1 VYLTPLG
8 ERAVSAERDAD
19 MTAGWW
25 IPLIAGLLTIVV
37 GIVVLRVHWTVSGL
51 ATFLGIVFIC
61 RGLVDA
67 LRVPLDGGPRSLNVI
82 TGVLEAAVGAA
93 LLAWPGPG
101 LTVIAT
107 FFGCWLVFGGMF
119 EIVGAL
125 VNRDNSSWW
134 LVLLL
139 GILMVIL
146 GIWAL
151 DRPATTIQLLIALT
165 GIWAIVAGTVEIVFA
180 FELRKLHGLAVS
192 KARAI
197 DSGSRATTSA
207 AL

>member
-8 ERAVSAERDAD
+8 ESAVSAERDAD
-19 MTAGWW
+19 VTAGWW
-25 IPLIAGLLTIVV
+25 IPLIAGLTTIIF
-37 GIVVLRVHWTVSGL
+37 GILVLRVHWTVAGL
-51 ATFLGIVFIC
+51 AVFLGVIFIF
-61 RGLVDA
+61 RGIAEA
-67 LRVPLDGGPRSLNVI
+67 LSLPLDGSPRGLKVV
-82 TGVLEAAVGAA
+82 TGLLEAGVGVA
-93 LLAWPGPG
+93 LIAWPGPG

-107 FFGCWLVFGGMF
+107 FFGVWLVFGGMF

-125 VNRDNSSWW
+125 VNRENSMWW

-151 DRPATTIQLLIALT
+151 DRPATTLQLLIALA
-165 GIWAIVAGTVEIVFA
+165 GIWAIVAGTLEIVFA
-180 FELRKLHGLAVS
+180 FELRKVHSLAVS
-192 KARAI
+192 RERAI
-197 DSGSRATTSA
+197 DRAATTTPSA